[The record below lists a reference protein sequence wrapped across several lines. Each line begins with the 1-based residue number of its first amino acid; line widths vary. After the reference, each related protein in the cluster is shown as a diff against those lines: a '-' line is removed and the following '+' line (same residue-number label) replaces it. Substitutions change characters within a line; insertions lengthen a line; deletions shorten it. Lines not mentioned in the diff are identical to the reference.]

1 MSKAKH
7 DEPEAQTV
15 VLAPHDP
22 AETKGPLLPLPLK
35 ILFALVLGVG
45 ILVGVSRHART
56 VSAMFDAMENCDASV
71 LDEKNGLDDRY
82 GVVKFNN
89 KQGDIAQYLSLCD
102 TDPALAREVFRAALD
117 SRHKSSQ
124 IIALYSSFFLAGSK
138 QLEKEDWDRMV
149 KALDPNNAPDS
160 NNKEKYADVRKA
172 AQRALGDLI
181 FITDTANV
189 STYQAIPAAA
199 KESPDGSNRI
209 QTHEEKL
216 QGSGK
221 TGLNIRWSNAD
232 LAFVWLQE
240 MASKGQWDNALQR
253 FVIGK

>member
-7 DEPEAQTV
+7 DEPEAQAA

-22 AETKGPLLPLPLK
+22 AESKGPLLPLPLK
-35 ILFALVLGVG
+35 ILFVLVLAVG
-45 ILVGVSRHART
+45 ILVGVSRHSRT
-56 VSAMFDAMENCDASV
+56 SSAMFEAIDNCDASV

-89 KQGDIAQYLSLCD
+89 KQGEIAQYLSLCD
-102 TDPALAREVFRAALD
+102 TDPSLAREVFRSGLD
-117 SRHKSSQ
+117 SHHKSAQ
-124 IIALYSSFFLAGSK
+124 IMALYSSFFLAGSK

-149 KALDPNNAPDS
+149 NALDPS
-160 NNKEKYADVRKA
+160 KEKNADVRKA

-181 FITDTANV
+181 FITETA
-189 STYQAIPAAA
+189 SSATYQAIPAAA

-209 QTHEEKL
+209 QTHDEKL

-240 MASKGQWDNALQR
+240 MSAKGQWDNALQR
-253 FVIGK
+253 FVLGK